1 MGTPGPKREAGMN
14 LPLLFLFA
22 VSAWVMAWGVF
33 LGIAWS
39 ATPAHDPHP
48 VTLLDDDIHSPES
61 PESDP

>member
-1 MGTPGPKREAGMN
+1 MN
-14 LPLLFLFA
+14 LPVLFLLA
-22 VSAWVMAWGVF
+22 VSAWVMGWGVF

>member
-1 MGTPGPKREAGMN
+1 MN

-39 ATPAHDPHP
+39 GVADRATHP
-48 VTLLDDDIHSPES
+48 MTLLDDDIHSPES
-61 PESDP
+61 TESDR